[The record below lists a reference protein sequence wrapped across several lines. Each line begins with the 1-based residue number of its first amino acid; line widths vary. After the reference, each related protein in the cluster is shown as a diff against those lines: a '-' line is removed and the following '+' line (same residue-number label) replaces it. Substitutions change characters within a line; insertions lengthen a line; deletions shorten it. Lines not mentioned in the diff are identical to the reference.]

1 MTKDID
7 KFVIEQLYNVV
18 SSPDHYDDFMRSLEA
33 EMAGIKEMTHGG
45 PSDQLQSHIDRAY
58 GLVDV
63 VTPWPKDG
71 KSALDTIPRISIQ
84 PMIAANYTGQ
94 IVDANR
100 AARVMYDLTPDS
112 TLSDL
117 PLDKLEINTLKS
129 MTKDVIKGR
138 EKRNSPNDII
148 RFHNLTTERPILMT
162 LSALVQKAGE
172 RVLAVIKTSDSTW
185 PSHLGPI
192 LTDLFELSPAE
203 IEVLRLL
210 VTGETVDNIA
220 KTRQNSIATVRT
232 QLSSIYAK
240 TDTKSQIECI
250 RLTLGLA
257 LMHSTEEGRA
267 VAHKIEAS
275 RDRRAYP
282 REEDRAVL
290 KLQNGR
296 DIDYA
301 IFGAPNG
308 QPVLFCHD
316 QVLGDTWFC
325 DAVEDAARGGL
336 KIIVPLR
343 PGFGRTTL
351 YQGKFSDPRKFAPD
365 VAELLDV
372 LNINRLSVIAMRG
385 GLVHG
390 LALASLLPE
399 RISSVTVGNP
409 ILPVLSEA
417 DLEGTNGYNRLIPQ
431 TRLHFPQA
439 LKFLV
444 KTGFAYVTAKGPE
457 AFVTA
462 VLRASPKDVE
472 WASRPDIMP
481 VLVKGLI
488 VHRKHGYRASY
499 GDIAYAEDWS
509 DLLINCPAPV
519 QMAIGEHDRN
529 VQWGAAKRWAAAH
542 DHINLTI
549 LPDSGYLV
557 FYQHNQQILTWAKEG
572 VGQPV

>member
-1 MTKDID
+1 MAKDID
-7 KFVIEQLYNVV
+7 KFVIEQLYDVA
-18 SSPDHYDDFMRSLEA
+18 SSPYNYDEFMRSLEA
-33 EMAGIKEMTHGG
+33 EMASIKEMTDAGA
-45 PSDQLQSHIDRAY
+45 SDQLQSHLDRAY

-63 VTPWPKDG
+63 VTPWPNDG
-71 KSALDTIPRISIQ
+71 QSALENIPHISIQ
-84 PMIAANYTGQ
+84 PMIAANYEGR
-94 IVDANR
+94 IVDANH

-112 TLSDL
+112 QLSGL
-117 PLDKLEINTLKS
+117 PLDSHEIKKLHA
-129 MTKDVIKGR
+129 MTKDVITGR
-138 EKRNSPNDII
+138 DERNSPNDII
-148 RFHNLTTERPILMT
+148 RFHNMTTERPMLIT
-162 LSALVQKAGE
+162 LSPFIQKAGE
-172 RVLAVIKTSDSTW
+172 RALAIIKTSDSTW

-232 QLSSIYAK
+232 QLRSIYAK

-267 VAHKIEAS
+267 VAHRIEAS
-275 RDRRAYP
+275 RDKRAYP

-290 KLQNGR
+290 QLKNGR
-296 DIDYA
+296 DIEYSV
-301 IFGAPNG
+301 FGAPDG
-308 QPVLFCHD
+308 QTILFCHD

-325 DAVEDAARGGL
+325 DAVEDATREGF
-336 KIIVPLR
+336 KIIIPLR
-343 PGFGRTTL
+343 PGFGRTTV
-351 YQGKFSDPRKFAPD
+351 YKGRCSDPRKFAPD
-365 VAELLDV
+365 VAELLDY
-372 LNINRLSVIAMRG
+372 LNIKRLSVIAMRG

-399 RISSVTVGNP
+399 TVASVTVGNP
-409 ILPVLSEA
+409 ILPVLCEA
-417 DLEGTNGYNRLIPQ
+417 DIEGTNGYNRLIPQ

-481 VLVKGLI
+481 VLVKGLV
-488 VHRKHGYRASY
+488 VHRKHGYKASY

-509 DLLINCPAPV
+509 DLLADCPVPI

-529 VQWGAAKRWAAAH
+529 VQWGAAKRWAAAY
-542 DHINLTI
+542 DHIKLTV

-557 FYQHNQQILTWAKEG
+557 FYQHNQQILTLAKDD
-572 VGQPV
+572 VGKYG

>member
-1 MTKDID
+1 MAKDID
-7 KFVIEQLYNVV
+7 KFVIEQLYDVV
-18 SSPDHYDDFMRSLEA
+18 SSPDRYDDFMRSLEA
-33 EMAGIKEMTHGG
+33 EMPSIRKMTHDG
-45 PSDQLQSHIDRAY
+45 PSEQLQSHLDRAY

-63 VTPWPKDG
+63 VTPWPSDG
-71 KSALDTIPRISIQ
+71 QSALDSVPRISIQ
-84 PMIAANYTGQ
+84 PMIAADYAGQ

-112 TLSDL
+112 SLSDL
-117 PLDKLEINTLKS
+117 PLDEHEKETIKS
-129 MTKDVIKGR
+129 LTRDVIQGR
-138 EKRNSPNDII
+138 DKRNSPNDVI
-148 RFHNLTTERPILMT
+148 RFHNLITERPMLLT
-162 LSALVQKAGE
+162 LTPLIQSEGE
-172 RVLAVIKTSDSTW
+172 RMLAVIKTSDASW

-192 LTDLFELSPAE
+192 LTDIFDLSPAE

-210 VTGETVDNIA
+210 VTGEKVDDIANI
-220 KTRQNSIATVRT
+220 RQNSVATVRT
-232 QLSSIYAK
+232 QLRSIYAK

-267 VAHKIEAS
+267 VAHRIEAS

-282 REEDRAVL
+282 REEDRTIL
-290 KLQNGR
+290 KLKNGR
-296 DIDYA
+296 EIDYTV
-301 IFGAPNG
+301 FGDPNG

-325 DAVEDAARGGL
+325 DAVEDAAGQGL
-336 KIIVPLR
+336 KIIAPLR

-351 YQGKFSDPRKFAPD
+351 YKGRFSDPRVFARD
-365 VAELLDV
+365 VAELLQHLDAGC
-372 LNINRLSVIAMRG
+372 LPIIAMRG
-385 GLVHG
+385 GLVHA
-390 LALASLLPE
+390 LALTSLLPA

-409 ILPVLSEA
+409 ILPVTNDA
-417 DLEGTNGYNRLIPQ
+417 DLEGTNGYNRLIPH

-472 WASRPDIMP
+472 WASRPEIMP

-488 VHRKHGYRASY
+488 VHRKHGYKASY
-499 GDIAYAEDWS
+499 GDIAYGGDWS
-509 DLLINCPAPV
+509 DLLANCAVPV
-519 QMAIGEHDRN
+519 RMAIGEHDRN

-542 DHINLTI
+542 NHISLTI

-557 FYQHNQQILTWAKEG
+557 FYQHNQQILSWAKEG
-572 VGQPV
+572 VVQPV

>member
-7 KFVIEQLYNVV
+7 KFVVDQLYDVV
-18 SSPDHYDDFMRSLEA
+18 SSPERYDDFMRSLEA
-33 EMAGIKEMTHGG
+33 EMASIREIGHDG
-45 PSDQLQSHIDRAY
+45 PSDQLQAHLDRAY

-71 KSALDTIPRISIQ
+71 QNALDTIPSISIQ
-84 PMIAANYTGQ
+84 PLIAVDKGGKV
-94 IVDANR
+94 VDANR

-112 TLSDL
+112 SLSDL
-117 PLDKLEINTLKS
+117 PIDEHELEKLQS
-129 MTKDVIKGR
+129 MIRDVITGPD
-138 EKRNSPNDII
+138 KRNAPNDVM
-148 RFHNLTTERPILMT
+148 RFHNLATQRPL
-162 LSALVQKAGE
+162 LVVLTPFFHAEEG
-172 RVLAVIKTSDSTW
+172 RVLAAIKTSDSSW

-192 LTDLFELSPAE
+192 LTDLFDLSHAE

-210 VTGETVDNIA
+210 VTGEKVDDIA
-220 KTRQNSIATVRT
+220 KIRQNSIATVRT
-232 QLSSIYAK
+232 QLRSIYAK

-250 RLTLGLA
+250 RLILGLA
-257 LMHSTEEGRA
+257 LMHSTKKGRV
-267 VAHKIEAS
+267 VAQRIEAS

-282 REEDRAVL
+282 REEDRSVL
-290 KLQNGR
+290 ELQNGR
-296 DIDYA
+296 NIDYA

-308 QPVLFCHD
+308 LPVLFCHD

-325 DAVEDAARGGL
+325 DAVEDAARDDL

-351 YQGKFSDPRKFAPD
+351 YEGKFSDPRKFAPD
-365 VAELLDV
+365 VVELLDH
-372 LNINRLSVIAMRG
+372 LKIDKLPFIAMRG

-390 LALASLLPE
+390 LALAAFCPE
-399 RISSVTVGNP
+399 RVCSVIVGNP
-409 ILPVLSEA
+409 ILPVINDA

-444 KTGFAYVTAKGPE
+444 KTGFAYVTSKGPE

-488 VHRKHGYRASY
+488 VHRKHGYKASY

-509 DLLINCPAPV
+509 NLLAECKVPIR
-519 QMAIGEHDRN
+519 MAIGEHDRN

-542 DHINLTI
+542 DHISLTI

-572 VGQPV
+572 IVSPV

>member
-7 KFVIEQLYNVV
+7 KFVIDQLYDVV

-33 EMAGIKEMTHGG
+33 EMGSIRKMSDGG

-58 GLVDV
+58 GLVDI
-63 VTPWPKDG
+63 VTPWPSDG
-71 KSALDTIPRISIQ
+71 RNPLDSVSNIAIQ
-84 PMIAANYTGQ
+84 PMIAIDDRGQ
-94 IVDANR
+94 VVDANR
-100 AARVMYDLTPDS
+100 AARVIYDLTPES
-112 TLSDL
+112 KLSEL
-117 PLDKLEINTLKS
+117 PLETADLEKLQS
-129 MTKDVIKGR
+129 MTRDVIRGR
-138 EKRNSPNDII
+138 DKRNSPNDVI
-148 RFHNLTTERPILMT
+148 RFHNLITDRPVLITVTPIMHSEDERI
-162 LSALVQKAGE
+162 
-172 RVLAVIKTSDSTW
+172 LAVIKTSDTVW

-192 LTDLFELSPAE
+192 LTDLFDLSPAE

-232 QLSSIYAK
+232 HLSSLYAK

-257 LMHSTEEGRA
+257 LMHSTKEGRA

-275 RDRRAYP
+275 RDSRAYP
-282 REEDRAVL
+282 RENNRAVFRL
-290 KLQNGR
+290 RNGR
-296 DIDYA
+296 EIDYA
-301 IFGAPNG
+301 VFGDLKG

-325 DAVEDAARGGL
+325 EAVEDAASKGL
-336 KIIVPLR
+336 KIIAPLR

-351 YQGKFSDPRKFAPD
+351 YEGRHSDPRKFARD
-365 VAELLDV
+365 VANLLDH
-372 LNINRLSVIAMRG
+372 LKIDRLPIVAMRA
-385 GLVHG
+385 GLVHA
-390 LALASLLPE
+390 LALSALIPD
-399 RISSVTVGNP
+399 RIYSIIVGNP
-409 ILPVLSEA
+409 ILPVISEA
-417 DLEGTNGYNRLIPQ
+417 DLEGTNGYNRLIPH

-472 WASRPDIMP
+472 WASRPDIMS
-481 VLVKGLI
+481 VLVKGLV
-488 VHRKHGYRASY
+488 VHRKHGYKASY
-499 GDIAYAEDWS
+499 GDIAYAENWS
-509 DLLINCPAPV
+509 DLLSNCKVPI

-529 VQWGAAKRWAAAH
+529 VQWGAAKRWAAEH
-542 DHINLTI
+542 DYIKLTI

-557 FYQHNQQILTWAKEG
+557 FYQQNQQILSWAKES
-572 VGQPV
+572 VD

>member
-1 MTKDID
+1 MAKDID
-7 KFVIEQLYNVV
+7 KFVIEQLYDVV

-33 EMAGIKEMTHGG
+33 EMVSIKEMTHGG

-71 KSALDTIPRISIQ
+71 QSALDSVPRISIQ
-84 PMIAANYTGQ
+84 PMIAADYEGH

-112 TLSDL
+112 HISDL
-117 PLDKLEINTLKS
+117 PLDERNMKTLHS
-129 MTKDVIKGR
+129 MTKDVIKGHQ
-138 EKRNSPNDII
+138 KRNSPNDII
-148 RFHNLTTERPILMT
+148 RFHNIMTERPMLITM
-162 LSALVQKAGE
+162 SPLVQKAGE
-172 RVLAVIKTSDSTW
+172 RTLAIIKTSDSTW

-192 LTDLFELSPAE
+192 LTDLFEISPAE

-210 VTGETVDNIA
+210 VTGEKVDDIA

-282 REEDRAVL
+282 REEDRACL
-290 KLQNGR
+290 QLQNGR

-301 IFGAPNG
+301 IFGVPDG

-325 DAVEDAARGGL
+325 DAVEDAAREGF

-351 YQGKFSDPRKFAPD
+351 YKGKFSDPRKFAPD
-365 VAELLDV
+365 VADLLNYLGVD
-372 LNINRLSVIAMRG
+372 RLPVIAMRG

-399 RISSVTVGNP
+399 RISSITVGNP
-409 ILPVLSEA
+409 ILPVKTEA

-444 KTGFAYVTAKGPE
+444 KTGFAYVTSKGPE

-462 VLRASPKDVE
+462 VLRSSPKDVE
-472 WASRPDIMP
+472 WASRPEIMP
-481 VLVKGLI
+481 ILVKGLI
-488 VHRKHGYRASY
+488 VHRKHGYKASY

-509 DLLINCPAPV
+509 DLLTDCPVPI

-542 DHINLTI
+542 DHIKLTI

-557 FYQHNQQILTWAKEG
+557 FYQHNQQILSWAKESF
-572 VGQPV
+572 GQND